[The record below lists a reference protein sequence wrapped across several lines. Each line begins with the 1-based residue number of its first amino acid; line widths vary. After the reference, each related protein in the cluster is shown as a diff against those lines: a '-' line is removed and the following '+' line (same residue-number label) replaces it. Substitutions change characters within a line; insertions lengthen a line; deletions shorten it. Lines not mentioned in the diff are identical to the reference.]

1 MAVSIRTEGNEF
13 TAENMSVAAGEIG
26 PGRSGTVELSGNI
39 SMNHLTDQTR
49 WAGGLILNGTIEQS
63 ADHYQIKRNA
73 TNEVTVR
80 EWPRQGKTV
89 GSEPIAIHHALF
101 GFYDVAKAMMPHDSS
116 LTLRYGTQHLG
127 ELSRG

>member
-1 MAVSIRTEGNEF
+1 MRTPY
-13 TAENMSVAAGEIG
+13 SLAAIK
-26 PGRSGTVELSGNI
+26 RSQISAYNFSPVELSGNI